1 MLQIC
6 YVTSEFSKHMRVNE
20 NLFEWAL
27 TGIKY
32 SNLLYWQVGKFW
44 LLLGFKIC
52 RRH

>member
-27 TGIKY
+27 TGVKY
-32 SNLLYWQVGKFW
+32 SNLLYWQVG
-44 LLLGFKIC
+44 
-52 RRH
+52 